1 MSDVPRSMSDD
12 VGGWLA
18 DALGEHGSLA
28 AVEVTVI
35 GQGEGFVGQLGRVEL
50 DWAEARPGAPASVVV
65 KLPTDDPG
73 GRAVGQM
80 MGLYER
86 ESRFYA
92 ELAHTVPVRVPR
104 CYVNAADPQTD
115 TWALVLED
123 LAPLVPGDQVAGA
136 DLERAELVVDRLA
149 RFHARFYG
157 KPELDDLD
165 WIPSLVGPTTA
176 MIVPMFEDSWDDFVA
191 HYGGRVPGRV
201 LGWMEGFAPQVPAF
215 LESYVDLPTT
225 VTHGDFRL
233 DNMFFG
239 EGDEFAL
246 IDWQMSMRVP
256 GSSDLVYFL
265 VTNLTPELR
274 KHHEWHLIDRY
285 LDALRAEGVGD
296 DLLPR
301 ETVVRGYREGA
312 LLFGLMFVSTMTMER
327 ANPRGEAFFDA
338 LVERT
343 TTAIDELES
352 GTLFGL

>member
-1 MSDVPRSMSDD
+1 MSDVPRSIDEDLS
-12 VGGWLA
+12 GWLA
-18 DALGEHGSLA
+18 DVLSDQGSLA
-28 AVEVTVI
+28 AADVTTI
-35 GQGEGFVGQLGRVEL
+35 GQGEGFVGQLGRVRL
-50 DWAEARPGAPASVVV
+50 DWAEARPDAPTSVVV

-92 ELAHTVPVRVPR
+92 ELADTVPVRVPR
-104 CYVNAADPQTD
+104 CYVNVADPQVD
-115 TWALVLED
+115 AWALVLED

-136 DLERAELVVDRLA
+136 DFDRAQLVVERLA
-149 RFHARFYG
+149 QLHARFYG
-157 KPELDDLD
+157 KPELDELD
-165 WIPSLVGPTTA
+165 WIPTLVGPTTA
-176 MIVPMFEDSWDDFVA
+176 MIVPMFEESWDDFVG
-191 HYGGRVPGRV
+191 HYGDRVSARV
-201 LGWMEGFAPQVPAF
+201 LGWIESFAPTVPAF

-239 EGDEFAL
+239 DGDEFAV

-265 VTNLTPELR
+265 VTNLTPEVR
-274 KHHEWHLIDRY
+274 RQHEWDLIDRY
-285 LDALRAEGVGD
+285 LEALREAGVGE
-296 DLLPR
+296 DLLAR
-301 ETVVRGYREGA
+301 ETVIRGYREGA
-312 LLFGLMFVSTMTMER
+312 LLYGLMFVSTMTMER
-327 ANPRGEAFFDA
+327 ANPRGEAFFDS

-343 TTAIDELES
+343 TTAIEELES